1 MDEFSLHPKRGSLK
15 VESASSISQQG
26 PIFIYR
32 NGGSQVCLY
41 CRDCIVRALG
51 FFIVRVPPFLSVHC
65 FAFSRSHR
73 AISTI
78 CHQKCP
84 QASVECFLLDFLSCV
99 FIHRGITIWQ
109 YYQYPHTLLVLFTS
123 NTEKNVI
130 KLFKTNVI
138 LLTTRKTSPAI
149 NCIQHL
155 NDQKFG
161 QILWIFHSP

>member
-1 MDEFSLHPKRGSLK
+1 MSFLCIPRGEAWRWNLHPL
-15 VESASSISQQG
+15 
-26 PIFIYR
+26 
-32 NGGSQVCLY
+32 
-41 CRDCIVRALG
+41 
-51 FFIVRVPPFLSVHC
+51 FLSKAPPSFTGMVGVRFVCIARTALLGHWDC
-65 FAFSRSHR
+65 SVCGCHLFYLCIASALSRSHC

-84 QASVECFLLDFLSCV
+84 QASVKCFLLDFLSCV
-99 FIHRGITIWQ
+99 LIHRGITIWQ

-155 NDQKFG
+155 NDQKCG
-161 QILWIFHSP
+161 QMLWIFHSP